1 MRKIIFILIFI
12 LIAITLLSQ
21 TDFVPQSYNP
31 ASIYLYSGTLAGA
44 EQLKIKTYIW
54 GQVKKP
60 GLYIVPD
67 NTDLLTLISS
77 AGGPTE
83 NAKLSKVRIIRSTP
97 EGEKVIW
104 VNLKKYIETGDSN
117 IIPVLQPG
125 DTVVISGSTYYAF
138 TKAVDWLAQIAIIL
152 SVYVAISNIK

>member
-1 MRKIIFILIFI
+1 MKKIILFLIFLMFSSII
-12 LIAITLLSQ
+12 LAQIEGVTPA
-21 TDFVPQSYNP
+21 YNP
-31 ASIYLYSGTLAGA
+31 ASIYLYSGTLAGT
-44 EQLKIKTYIW
+44 EQLKIKAYIW

-83 NAKLSKVRIIRSTP
+83 NAKLSKIRIIRTTE
-97 EGEKVIW
+97 EGDKVIW
-104 VNLKKYIETGDSN
+104 VNMKKYLETGDPDL
-117 IIPVLQPG
+117 IPVLKPG
-125 DTVVISGSTYYAF
+125 DTIVVSGSTYYAF

>member
-31 ASIYLYSGTLAGA
+31 ASIYLYSGTLAGT

-54 GQVKKP
+54 GQVQKP

-97 EGEKVIW
+97 EGEEVIW
-104 VNLKKYIETGDSN
+104 INLKKYIETGDMSL
-117 IIPVLQPG
+117 IPVLQPG

-138 TKAVDWLAQIAIIL
+138 TKAVDWLSQIAIIM

>member
-1 MRKIIFILIFI
+1 MKKIMLFLIFLMFSSVI
-12 LIAITLLSQ
+12 LAQIEGVTSA
-21 TDFVPQSYNP
+21 YNP
-31 ASIYLYSGTLAGA
+31 ASIYLYSGTLAGT

-54 GQVKKP
+54 GQVQKP

-83 NAKLSKVRIIRSTP
+83 NAKLSKIRIIRTTE
-97 EGEKVIW
+97 EGDKVIW
-104 VNLKKYIETGDSN
+104 VNIKKYLETGNPDL
-117 IIPVLQPG
+117 IPILKPG
-125 DTVVISGSTYYAF
+125 DTVVVSGSTYYAF

-152 SVYVAISNIK
+152 SVYVAVSNIK